1 MTRTI
6 TALYDSY
13 ENAALAVRDLEAA
26 GIPDEDISLVAN
38 NIGERYRTHVKEGN
52 EAGTGAE
59 AGATFG
65 AVVGGTVGILAGLGM
80 LAIPGVGPVVAAG
93 WLAATATGVLGGAAV
108 GGAGGGLI
116 GAMIGN
122 GIPEEDAH
130 LYAEG
135 VRRGGTLVTVRAEDA
150 LVPTVEGILLRHDRV
165 DPVGRRAV
173 YQEAGWSRF
182 DESAPVYDVEQVE
195 RERRLRES
203 IRP

>member
-13 ENAALAVRDLEAA
+13 NDAELTVRDLEAA
-26 GIPDEDISLVAN
+26 GVRYQDISLVAN
-38 NIGERYRTHVKEGN
+38 NTGERYRTHVKEGN

-65 AVVGGTVGILAGLGM
+65 AVVGGTVGVLAGLGM

-93 WLAATATGVLGGAAV
+93 WLAAAAAGVLGGAAV

-122 GIPEEDAH
+122 GVPEEDAH
-130 LYAEG
+130 FYAEG
-135 VRRGGTLVTVRAEDA
+135 IRRGGTLVTVRAEET
-150 LVPTVEGILLRHDRV
+150 LVATVETILRRHHYV
-165 DPVGRRAV
+165 DPVIRRGV
-173 YQEAGWSRF
+173 YQQDGWSRF
-182 DESAPVYDVEQVE
+182 DDAAPAYTAEEVAREQ
-195 RERRLRES
+195 RLRDS
-203 IRP
+203 IRR